1 MEKHYWKKNEILYLK
16 ELAEKYNNDLDK
28 IVKGFNEKYSYDLSS
43 DNIKNALFSYH
54 KIKL

>member
-16 ELAEKYNNDLDK
+16 ELAEKYNDLEK